1 MRLFWLLMSALG
13 GGLILLIANHDS
25 GRVFGLE
32 NAAFAATLYLGLW
45 AAVLIVGF
53 LGSGLRI
60 GDVARTLA
68 FWVFLLLA
76 LVAAYQY
83 RYELQDIASRVTAG
97 LIPGSPMTTVSKDG
111 QVNVIVER
119 SSSGQFEVIA
129 DVNGTNL
136 RMLIDTG
143 ASSIVL
149 SDEDARAAG
158 FEPERLR
165 FVVPVAT
172 ANGNTLVARA
182 RADTVNVG
190 AISRNEIPIYVAQP
204 GRLDQSLLGMSF
216 INTLNGFDLR
226 GDRIVLRD

>member
-32 NAAFAATLYLGLW
+32 NSAFAATLYLGLW

-83 RYELQDIASRVTAG
+83 RYELQDFASRVTAG
-97 LIPGSPMTTVSKDG
+97 LMPGSPMTTVSKNG
-111 QVNVIVER
+111 QIHVIVER

-129 DVNGTNL
+129 DVNGTRL

-143 ASSIVL
+143 ASSMVL

-172 ANGNTLVARA
+172 ANGTTVVARA

-190 AISRNEIPIYVAQP
+190 AISRNDIPIYMAQA